1 MLLVGFISQPSAFRW
16 LITIPIPVV
25 ISLLF
30 ALFRPYKNNYFNIID
45 CLAFAL
51 VALSTFLIMYT
62 YTTHVHYYI
71 QLLYVILLTPFL
83 YFISFILYK
92 IFSQVALLR
101 ACCSRIKKI
110 LLSRN
115 ENQYQHVQR
124 GDNEDL
130 PDRIVNPDIYQPLLP
145 ATNNSSGGEGD
156 SQSDHQ
162 PQAGVNSLAPYGSM

>member
-1 MLLVGFISQPSAFRW
+1 MVGFISQPSAFRW
-16 LITIPIPVV
+16 LITIPFPVI

-51 VALSTFLIMYT
+51 VALSTFLMMYT
-62 YTTHVHYYI
+62 NTTHVYFCI

-92 IFSQVALLR
+92 TLFQVALLR
-101 ACCSRIKKI
+101 TCCSRIKKI
-110 LLSRN
+110 LQARN
-115 ENQYQHVQR
+115 EIQYQHVQR

-130 PDRIVNPDIYQPLLP
+130 PDRLVNPDMYQPLLP
-145 ATNNSSGGEGD
+145 ATNSSNGGEGD
-156 SQSDHQ
+156 SQSDCQ
-162 PQAGVNSLAPYGSM
+162 PQAGVNSLVAYGLM